1 MEKYKQ
7 VEYLGYESLG
17 EVWLVENKKTTELF
31 AMKCFKRGH
40 QVHSCIYICIVITL
54 KQTESLVLKSS
65 MIYNSFYVCA

>member
-7 VEYLGYESLG
+7 VEYLGYESIG

-40 QVHSCIYICIVITL
+40 QVHSCIYLHCHNL
-54 KQTESLVLKSS
+54 KTNWK
-65 MIYNSFYVCA
+65 FGP